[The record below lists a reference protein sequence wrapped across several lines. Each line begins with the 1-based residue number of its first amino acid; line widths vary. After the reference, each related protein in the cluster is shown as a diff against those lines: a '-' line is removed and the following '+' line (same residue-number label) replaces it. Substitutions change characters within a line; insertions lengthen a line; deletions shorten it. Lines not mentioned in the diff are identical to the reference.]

1 MSAMNTYY
9 VYAYL
14 REDGTPYYIGK
25 GAARRAYSPHGRT
38 PVPKDKSR
46 IIILENNLTEI
57 GAFAIERRMIR
68 WYGKKVNGTGILR
81 NWLDGGEGGG
91 MPGHLN
97 GMWGKKHTTSAKQ
110 KQSQIPKIHLAG
122 KTYEEILGLERAK
135 QLRQLRSEK
144 MREQRKNRSGEGNKN
159 SNAKSVEF
167 ISPQGERFEV
177 NGELRSFCK
186 EYKLD
191 LSCIIQLLKGRI
203 KKGNHKGWTGRY
215 LT

>member
-1 MSAMNTYY
+1 MNTYY

-14 REDGTPYYIGK
+14 REDGSPYYIGK
-25 GAARRAYSPHGRT
+25 GGGRRAYSPHGKM

-68 WYGKKVNGTGILR
+68 WYGKKIDGTGILR

-97 GMWGKKHTTSAKQ
+97 GMWGKKHTESAKQ
-110 KQSQIPKIHLAG
+110 KQAQIPKIHLSG
-122 KTYEEILGLERAK
+122 KTYEEILGQDRARK
-135 QLRQLRSEK
+135 LRELRSEK
-144 MREQRKNRSGEGNKN
+144 MREQRKSRSGVGDKN
-159 SNAKSVEF
+159 PNAKSIEL
-167 ISPQGERFEV
+167 ISPHGERFTV
-177 NGELRSFCK
+177 NGQLRFFCK
-186 EYKLD
+186 NYDLD

-215 LT
+215 LN